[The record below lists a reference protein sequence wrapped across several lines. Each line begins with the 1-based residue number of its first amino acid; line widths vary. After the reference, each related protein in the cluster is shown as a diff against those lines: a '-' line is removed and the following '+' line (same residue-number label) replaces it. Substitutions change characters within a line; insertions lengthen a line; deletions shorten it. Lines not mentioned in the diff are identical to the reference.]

1 MGIWIRS
8 QNGKTLTNVGEIYI
22 GRSSKSWDIRTG
34 RGFNLGCYSTEEK
47 ALKVLDMICEKIKIA
62 EFNVEPIFYVVN
74 QIFQM
79 PQDNEVGYSVCE
91 ECYRKEWENDQ

>member
-8 QNGKTLTNVGEIYI
+8 QDEKTLTNTGEIYI

-34 RGFNLGCYSTEEK
+34 RGFNLGHYSTEEK
-47 ALKVLDMICEKIKIA
+47 ALKVLDMICEKIKIT
-62 EFNVEPIFYVVN
+62 EFNVEPIFNVVN

-79 PQDNEVGYSVCE
+79 PQDNEV
-91 ECYRKEWENDQ
+91 KLQ

>member
-8 QNGKTLTNVGEIYI
+8 QNGKTLTNTGEIYI

-34 RGFNLGCYSTEEK
+34 RGFNLGHYSTEEK

-62 EFNVEPIFYVVN
+62 EFNVEPVFYVVN

-79 PQDNEVGYSVCE
+79 PQDNEV
-91 ECYRKEWENDQ
+91 KLQ

>member
-8 QNGKTLTNVGEIYI
+8 QDEKTLTNTDEIYI

-34 RGFNLGCYSTEEK
+34 RGFNLGHYSTEEK

-79 PQDNEVGYSVCE
+79 PQDNEV
-91 ECYRKEWENDQ
+91 KIQ

>member
-1 MGIWIRS
+1 MGIWIKD
-8 QNGKTLTNVGEIYI
+8 QDGKGLVNPQEIYI
-22 GRSSKSWDIRTG
+22 ARRSKTWAICAN
-34 RGFNLGCYSTEEK
+34 RGIDLGKYSTEEK

-79 PQDNEVGYSVCE
+79 PQDEEVE
-91 ECYRKEWENDQ
+91 A

>member
-8 QNGKTLTNVGEIYI
+8 QNGKTLTNTGEIYI

-34 RGFNLGCYSTEEK
+34 RGFGLGHYSTEEK
-47 ALKVLDMICEKIKIA
+47 AIKVLDMICKKIEINA
-62 EFNVEPIFYVVN
+62 GTEIEPVFYVVT

-79 PQDNEVGYSVCE
+79 PQDEEVE
-91 ECYRKEWENDQ
+91 E

>member
-8 QNGKTLTNVGEIYI
+8 QNGKTLTNTGEIYI

-34 RGFNLGCYSTEEK
+34 RGFNLGHYSTEEK

-62 EFNVEPIFYVVN
+62 EFNVEPVFYVVN
-74 QIFQM
+74 QVFQM
-79 PQDNEVGYSVCE
+79 PQDDEV
-91 ECYRKEWENDQ
+91 KFQ

>member
-8 QNGKTLTNVGEIYI
+8 QNGKALVIPQEIYVA
-22 GRSSKSWDIRTG
+22 RRAKSWNICTTRGVDIG
-34 RGFNLGCYSTEEK
+34 EYSTEEK

-91 ECYRKEWENDQ
+91 ECYRKEWENDR

>member
-8 QNGKTLTNVGEIYI
+8 QDGKTLVSVKEIYVTR
-22 GRSSKSWDIRTG
+22 RSKGWCIRTG
-34 RGFNLGCYSTEEK
+34 RGFDLGAYSTEEK
-47 ALKVLDMICEKIKIA
+47 AIKVLDMICEKIKIA

-91 ECYRKEWENDQ
+91 ECYRKEWENDR